1 MICTTYLLIPV
12 CLALTAATPLEDSS
26 RALSEASD
34 TEITPS
40 RPPEDLILEDDAEE
54 APGAEET
61 PGTTGSSFMANARQ
75 NNSTFS
81 KSTTVKEDKH
91 YSLRIVEENGVRYY
105 DVSAEVDLVLEANG
119 QNVTGITAA
128 GPECRLENLELLAGY
143 VLNEDLLDKCKNL
156 RNVTL
161 AEGSYWKCVGNLSR
175 FVEALGDRV
184 SYEKALCADIKC
196 TSYLEHKS
204 CGLVTGMNI
213 TKMYSIKEDECPAI
227 CACSLRLWN
236 GEFWYTVNC
245 AELNITDETLPSFPP
260 GTTNLI
266 LSQNQLRS
274 TRRLFASLKEL
285 KNLLIVY
292 LGDNQLD
299 SLPYFHAGSFTKL
312 KQIFL
317 NNNNIKQLDDEAV
330 KSMVDVNENFRVGLF
345 GNPIVCGEEIKKIN
359 VLQLSNYFVI
369 SDWKKIKCTEGEKE
383 YFVKFYMKAAPLAR
397 FEFDPLIMYLCFLCA
412 MNVFLVYVIYD
423 LWMAKREMRKT
434 MTARRPLLDRI
445 LSGLTVG
452 CRALYSRSFWRP
464 EEESKGST
472 DAFYK
477 SPDQVAIRKRTPKA
491 ARANASETDVP

>member
-12 CLALTAATPLEDSS
+12 CLALTAATPLEDSN

-61 PGTTGSSFMANARQ
+61 PGTTGSSFLANARQ

-81 KSTTVKEDKH
+81 KSTT
-91 YSLRIVEENGVRYY
+91 
-105 DVSAEVDLVLEANG
+105 
-119 QNVTGITAA
+119 NVTGITAA

-161 AEGSYWKCVGNLSR
+161 AGSYWKCVGNLSR

-204 CGLVTGMNI
+204 CELVTGMNI

-359 VLQLSNYFVI
+359 VLQLSNYF
-369 SDWKKIKCTEGEKE
+369 E